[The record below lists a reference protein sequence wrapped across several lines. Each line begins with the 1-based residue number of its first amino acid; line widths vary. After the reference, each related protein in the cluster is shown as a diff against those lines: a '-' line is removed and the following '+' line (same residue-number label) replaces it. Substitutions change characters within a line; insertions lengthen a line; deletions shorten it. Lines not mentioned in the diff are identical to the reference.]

1 MADNEKKPVI
11 THLPAILTGSAAL
24 LAALTTVYINIRNDL
39 KGDAPA
45 PTAIVADAKP
55 VEAKPEQPAQPQQLR
70 LQLQRV
76 AVQQDGAVGT
86 ADWRFAI
93 EADGQPLFAFEQES
107 MTSEGGRNIVVVG
120 EDRDAHAALE
130 LMPGKRIP
138 VTIKGWRSGWFKKS
152 DPVVLGEGVLAGSGP
167 LAPIVVKATDENKGA
182 FTFYF
187 SAAPEAK

>member
-11 THLPAILTGSAAL
+11 SHLPAILTGSAAL

-39 KGDAPA
+39 KGDTPA
-45 PTAIVADAKP
+45 PTAIVA
-55 VEAKPEQPAQPQQLR
+55 EARPAESKSEQPALPQQLR

-76 AVQQDGAVGT
+76 AVQQDGAVGN

-93 EADGQPLFAFEQES
+93 EADGQPLFVFEQDS

-120 EDRDAHAALE
+120 EDRDAHATLE

-152 DPVVLGEGVLAGSGP
+152 DPVVLGEGVLAGPGP
-167 LAPIVVKATDENKGA
+167 LAPIMVKATDEGKGA

-187 SAAPEAK
+187 SAAPEAE

>member
-24 LAALTTVYINIRNDL
+24 LAALTTVYVNVRNDL
-39 KGDAPA
+39 KGDVAAP
-45 PTAIVADAKP
+45 PAIVAEAKP
-55 VEAKPEQPAQPQQLR
+55 AETKPEQPALPQQLR

-76 AVQQDGAVGT
+76 AVQQDGAVGN

-93 EADGQPLFAFEQES
+93 EADGQPLFAFEQDS
-107 MTSEGGRNIVVVG
+107 MTSEGGRNIVVVA
-120 EDRDAHAALE
+120 EDRAAHASLE
-130 LMPGKRIP
+130 LVPGKRIA

-152 DPVVLGEGVLAGSGP
+152 DPVVLGEGILAGPGP
-167 LAPIVVKATDENKGA
+167 LAPIAVKAANEGKGA

-187 SAAPEAK
+187 SAVPEGR